1 MSTETLGLA
10 AQIQNEMAK
19 VVQGIMQ
26 KHPDAKHNQGRSI
39 LEAFIWDEIQKVSKG
54 KSDTVWE
61 RMEASKIY
69 EKPLKTGK
77 YECGESP
84 HFVIKATVS
93 EPVKRFKEDEMIR
106 VLEASQY
113 KIPPHIGKGF
123 VGAAKVPGNPMVRVS
138 IEER

>member
-1 MSTETLGLA
+1 MSDLGLN

-19 VVQGIMQ
+19 LVQGIMS

-39 LEAFIWDEIQKVSKG
+39 LEAFVWDEIQRVSKG
-54 KSDTVWE
+54 KSDAVWE
-61 RMEASKIY
+61 RMEKTGIY
-69 EKPLKTGK
+69 EKPLKAGK

-84 HFVIKATVS
+84 HFVIRASVT
-93 EPVKRFKEDEMIR
+93 EPVRRFKEDEMIR

-123 VGAAKVPGNPMVRVS
+123 VGAAKVPGSPLTRLT